1 MNEHLKKLAKLAGFL
16 AVTLATITPQASSAH
31 GARWAH
37 QHYQTKRYVEVCKH
51 FYNFTRCKLV
61 PRAALLA
68 RDRVHKHTHGFYR
81 HRSPRHGVTVIG
93 PTRQGP
99 VTKTVRSRNRAT
111 RPTVVSQAV
120 NSRRRAATRRSDD
133 KEIKVK
139 ASRGCH
145 DARPLTPAQLAALRQ
160 LAHKE
165 RMERLIDG
173 GADL

>member
-99 VTKTVRSRNRAT
+99 VTKTVQSRNCAT
-111 RPTVVSQAV
+111 RPTAVGQAV
-120 NSRRRAATRRSDD
+120 NSLRRAASPRSDE
-133 KEIKVK
+133 KRTQVRASKVF
-139 ASRGCH
+139 
-145 DARPLTPAQLAALRQ
+145 PNVITLTK
-160 LAHKE
+160 KE
-165 RMERLIDG
+165 RIERLVDE